1 MAKNYSYQAS
11 VYYINRDFDKASEFY
26 QKSLEI
32 RKKLGNID
40 KNYITV
46 LKLFILSKYRTGD
59 FCSISLSENDRML
72 LIGDND
78 LDFLYEFNMIK
89 SSCF

>member
-1 MAKNYSYQAS
+1 LFIFIVIVLVISNA
-11 VYYINRDFDKASEFY
+11 F
-26 QKSLEI
+26 QKSLKI
-32 RKKLGNID
+32 RKQLNLI
-40 KNYITV
+40 NAHYITV

-59 FCSISLSENDRML
+59 FCSINLSEDDRML
-72 LIGDND
+72 LVGDND